1 MNSETPAAGCS
12 RGVRLHR
19 RLVLWQKSVSLVEE
33 GYRLTAGL
41 PASERYGLAAQLRRA
56 AVSIPSNIAEGAARQ
71 TKREFAQFLF
81 MARGSMS
88 EVDTQMEI
96 ARRLGFL
103 GAGDM
108 QQLDRDLEELM
119 KLLHGVL
126 RSLGRSRTASSDSR
140 T

>member
-1 MNSETPAAGCS
+1 
-12 RGVRLHR
+12 
-19 RLVLWQKSVSLVEE
+19 
-33 GYRLTAGL
+33 LTASFP
-41 PASERYGLAAQLRRA
+41 PAERYGLAAQLRRA

-88 EVDTQMEI
+88 EVDTQVEI
-96 ARRLGFL
+96 AGRLGFL
-103 GAGDM
+103 AADDV
-108 QQLDRDLEELM
+108 QQMGRHLEELM

-126 RSLGRSRTASSDSR
+126 RSLGRPRPGPGT